1 MIDLH
6 SHILF
11 GLDDG
16 ASELDVS
23 IEMARVAVADGIT
36 HMACTPHVHG
46 GVYSNDNATIRPVL
60 NVLQQALRELRIP
73 LTLVCG
79 AEAHL
84 AWDLPDKLLAGDIP
98 TLNDTRYFLLELPP
112 LVVPQ
117 KLHDFV
123 LRLKDYDFIPV
134 IAHPE
139 RLGWPARRHDILLK
153 IADLGC
159 PLQLTADSLLG
170 RFGTAAQLQAASFI
184 DSGRPVFVASDAHS
198 PRVRA
203 PRLASAMKLVAS
215 RWGEAAAHR
224 MFVEIPEIILQ
235 DGPLS
240 GAVGRSLESRPI
252 AVTANRVDRLL
263 TLLRAGW

>member
-98 TLNDTRYFLLELPP
+98 TLNDTRYFLLEL
-112 LVVPQ
+112 LLWWCRRSCMTLFCVEG
-117 KLHDFV
+117 
-123 LRLKDYDFIPV
+123 LRL
-134 IAHPE
+134 HPGNSASE

-198 PRVRA
+198 PTCSGSA
-203 PRLASAMKLVAS
+203 PGVSDETGR
-215 RWGEAAAHR
+215 
-224 MFVEIPEIILQ
+224 Q
-235 DGPLS
+235 PL
-240 GAVGRSLESRPI
+240 G
-252 AVTANRVDRLL
+252 
-263 TLLRAGW
+263 